1 MDISDGASSL
11 GVYESQNQLV
21 PDGDVNVSGG
31 PPDNP
36 PDTSLQGLDDVLD
49 QIMEEAKSDDEKME
63 DIQESIKQEEME
75 DIRESIEQEVD
86 DLMYESTSD
95 GTIDHEDGPM
105 DGPPNYVLPAS
116 FSMYTLK
123 NDGGGE

>member
-1 MDISDGASSL
+1 MDISDGAPSL

-21 PDGDVNVSGG
+21 PDGNVNVSGG
-31 PPDNP
+31 P

-49 QIMEEAKSDDEKME
+49 QIMEEAKSDDEEME

-75 DIRESIEQEVD
+75 DIRDSIEQEVD

-95 GTIDHEDGPM
+95 GTMDHEDGPM
-105 DGPPNYVLPAS
+105 DGPPSYVLPAS
-116 FSMYTLK
+116 FSVYTLK